1 MGSSSSS
8 VDHVV
13 PDVLQL
19 SRETGFSAAHLLRLH
34 ERFEVLDRGQT
45 GELRPQDFAALQGL
59 ALNPIGDRIIGAFFS
74 AGQEAVDFPSFVRVL
89 AHFLPVDSNRGGTQA
104 EPANSRTGKLR
115 FAFQMYDQDGDG
127 KISREELLQVTEEQ
141 LQSIGER
148 AIRETD
154 LDGDDAI
161 GFDEFRK
168 VRRIDVCGENE
179 HRSHDEYSLPEV
191 TTGPG
196 EEEFM
201 NMFYV
206 STTIKESFTRCCR
219 ARVEP
224 PGGTITESISRQDRE
239 RSPSRLNSDANGK
252 QFLQLSSA
260 VVMET
265 PLFVLLCGRSVP
277 PDEGR

>member
-127 KISREELLQVTEEQ
+127 KISREELLQVLRAMLGMQVTEEQ

-168 VRRIDVCGENE
+168 SVEKMNID
-179 HRSHDEYSLPEV
+179 H
-191 TTGPG
+191 
-196 EEEFM
+196 M
-201 NMFYV
+201 M
-206 STTIKESFTRCCR
+206 
-219 ARVEP
+219 
-224 PGGTITESISRQDRE
+224 SIR
-239 RSPSRLNSDANGK
+239 
-252 QFLQLSSA
+252 FLK
-260 VVMET
+260 
-265 PLFVLLCGRSVP
+265 
-277 PDEGR
+277 